1 MPNSYV
7 AIPNILP
14 GNVTIGGNL
23 TIGGDVLRIGAAA
36 PFVRLFK
43 NMAPD
48 LMLSF
53 NLGTDLA
60 TRDDGTTAALLLGTD
75 RPTLKWALTHVNA
88 SGGRSDTALA
98 QIFLQDPVLHTVT
111 GTTAETTVTSK
122 IVRANSLSIDGGM
135 VIEWHLG
142 SGAQGGVATTFRVKL
157 GATTLIT
164 FTKAVVQQ
172 ILLRLLLF
180 NFGAANSQ
188 NMYAYLIDSGNV
200 LSNAQGIG
208 FAVDTTLDQ
217 TLAFTIQPGA
227 VGDSWGSRLIQ
238 AAAFTGAA
246 GVF

>member
-23 TIGGDVLRIGAAA
+23 TIGGDVLRLGAAA

-43 NMAPD
+43 DGTARAN
-48 LMLSF
+48 LSQ
-53 NLGTDLA
+53 NLGVDLA
-60 TRDDGTTAALLLGTD
+60 TRDNAAAAAH
-75 RPTLKWALTHVNA
+75 ALTFDVALREVFYTYLNA
-88 SGGRSDTALA
+88 AGSSSGDVLG
-98 QIFLQDPVLHTVT
+98 QVFLLDPVLHTVT
-111 GTTAETTVTSK
+111 GTTVETTVSSK
-122 IVRANSLSIDGGM
+122 IVRANSLGIDGGM

-180 NFGAANSQ
+180 NFGATNSQ

-238 AAAFTGAA
+238 AASFSGSA
-246 GVF
+246 GIF